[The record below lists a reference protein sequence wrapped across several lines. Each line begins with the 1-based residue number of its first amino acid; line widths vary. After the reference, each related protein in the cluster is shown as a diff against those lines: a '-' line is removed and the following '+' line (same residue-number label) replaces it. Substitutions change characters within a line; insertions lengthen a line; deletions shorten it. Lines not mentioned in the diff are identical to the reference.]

1 MITCWHTTART
12 KERVTLEAEVH
23 GRTLH
28 VEHRAGDRTWHWAVT
43 SPHGRILASGDA
55 GDHER
60 AEAAAEDEAYRAHAP
75 VGDVVAYW
83 SD

>member
-12 KERVTLEAEVH
+12 KDGVILEADVH
-23 GRTLH
+23 GRTLR
-28 VEHRAGDRTWHWAVT
+28 VEHRAGEWIWRWAVT
-43 SPHGRILASGDA
+43 SPHGKVLASGVA

-60 AEAAAEDEAYRAHAP
+60 AEAAAEDEAYRAHPP
-75 VGDVVAYW
+75 VGDVVAFW